1 MKDGLVG
8 IQKVD
13 VSDCGTSIKK
23 KCGDTALM
31 RLNSDNKINLNYK
44 INVRVK
50 SEVQNDAVM
59 MIGLVNSENWGESI
73 GYDHFNGQIYDN
85 RHDIKRVNK
94 LENKGSILKIENKI
108 IRKTNDNKKI
118 FKMSCTINEE
128 EKGTLYYQDVQPMVP
143 YLMFSA
149 AVEVD
154 VEVISKILII
164 F

>member
-1 MKDGLVG
+1 
-8 IQKVD
+8 
-13 VSDCGTSIKK
+13 
-23 KCGDTALM
+23 M

-143 YLMFSA
+143 YLVFFEVFDYE
-149 AVEVD
+149 VELD
-154 VEVISKILII
+154 VEVMSKILII
-164 F
+164 FLRS